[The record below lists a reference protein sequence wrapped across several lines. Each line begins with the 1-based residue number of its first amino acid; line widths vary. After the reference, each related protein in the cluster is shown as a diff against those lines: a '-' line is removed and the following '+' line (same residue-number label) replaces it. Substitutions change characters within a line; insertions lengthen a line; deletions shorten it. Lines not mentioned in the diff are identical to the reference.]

1 LRPVAAAHAESAV
14 SRPNIQTGSIGR
26 LYSVLTCQPS
36 AVLLLGAGASLRSG
50 IPLAGGVVE
59 KAARWAYARDNGRSD
74 DDPRLQRSDWL
85 PWLRKL
91 TWYDDTKS
99 FAENYPYVVE
109 HLLQPRQ
116 ARAEFFRK
124 LLNPGVDPSPGY
136 DKLAE
141 FLHIGPVKNILTT
154 NFDTILPQV
163 RVLKRRPHVID
174 VIQTAADYTKFSTTP
189 LHPQLVYLHGSVDHY
204 TDRNLIDE
212 VQRLDGAMV
221 TMLVPLLR
229 DHPLVVVGYRGAEP
243 SVMKHLLIE
252 NAESTNHF
260 RHGIFWC
267 KLKSDEILSPSVVE
281 LANTIGANFTVIEI
295 DGFDELFSRDLWNLH
310 LDNRKQG
317 TAAPAPAE
325 PIRQLAATTFEMAAI
340 KNVKVDDLDWATLR
354 TRILQYC
361 RELQIGI
368 PQQADRAWI
377 TEQLLQLNL
386 ASKERDGTVHAT
398 RAGDLL
404 FGNRPQQEVSSARIV
419 VRATGPSDW
428 LATFKG
434 KKDDVDPIGLGS
446 NSGEFGRTVEG
457 NLWVQCDS
465 VLEILGSF
473 NRPFRLKGEQ
483 SESVLP
489 YPPLALKEVV
499 VNALVHRD
507 YASDDTVVVDI
518 EPSKIRIFNPGGLVD
533 EVKRRVEPHS
543 IEGEIRRGRRGIKG
557 YRNPVL
563 ADLFYGS
570 GDMDKAGSG
579 LSDVFKLVRENGG
592 DVRFGP
598 ILDNAAFEVEIF
610 ARPESVD
617 EITGTASPIVMTTT
631 RYAANMLEVLELPS
645 HVFHAA
651 TPVRNVWEIWKA
663 RPGEWIPPFSLLDDR
678 IYSFHDLSSP
688 ANPLRSFI
696 DADEPETLSVAAFS
710 KDDDGSRRFVRILNL
725 CFEQHLY
732 RRGLIVD
739 RIRKRAYFPRPDK
752 GGPLAVTY
760 QARLRRAKRTVV
772 KVRSSPRTGA
782 VSYWEHESLGYRF
795 ERFGDVWAILLEPGY
810 VFTFDGKKK
819 LLAPEKVN
827 KLSTKR
833 AARDYN
839 SAVHNDLSFW
849 TWLLAGGES
858 EASFL
863 LDLGPPTS
871 SLNPDRRPEESGF
884 PTIAISSRLP
894 TVAVNDAALAVGE
907 PDEEG
912 LEEEMAE
919 LEEELDKLADEERTK
934 AGGRDDDQ
942 N

>member
-1 LRPVAAAHAESAV
+1 L
-14 SRPNIQTGSIGR
+14 SRASIQTGSIGR
-26 LYSVLTCQPS
+26 LYTVLAGQPS
-36 AVLLLGAGASLRSG
+36 AVLLLGAGASVRSG

-59 KAARWAYARDNGRSD
+59 KAARWAYARDHGRSE

-85 PWLRKL
+85 PWLRKRS
-91 TWYDDTKS
+91 WYDGAKS
-99 FAENYPYVVE
+99 FAENYPYVME

-116 ARAEFFRK
+116 ARAEFFRR
-124 LLNPGVDPSPGY
+124 LLNPGVDPSIGY

-141 FLHIGPVKNILTT
+141 FLHVGPIKNILTT
-154 NFDTILPQV
+154 NFDAILPQV

-174 VIQTAADYTKFSTTP
+174 VIQTAADYTKFTTTP

-212 VQRLDGAMV
+212 VQRLDGALV

-229 DHPLVVVGYRGAEP
+229 DHPLVVVGYRGGEP
-243 SVMKHLLIE
+243 SVMKHLLLE
-252 NAESTNHF
+252 NVDKANQF

-267 KLKSDEILSPSVVE
+267 KLKSEELSPLVLE
-281 LANTIGANFTVIEI
+281 LAGAIGSNFTVVKI
-295 DGFDELFSRDLWNLH
+295 DGFDELFGRDLWNLH
-310 LDNRKQG
+310 LDGGKQG
-317 TAAPAPAE
+317 LTASTTTAPLQPVPAP
-325 PIRQLAATTFEMAAI
+325 TFEMAT
-340 KNVKVDDLDWATLR
+340 VKTSKLDQLDWATLR

-368 PQQADRAWI
+368 PQQPDRAWI

-386 ASKERDGTVHAT
+386 ATSTEDGSIYPT
-398 RAGDLL
+398 RAGELL
-404 FGNRPQQEVSSARIV
+404 FGHHPQREIASAAIL
-419 VRATGPSDW
+419 VRATGPDDW
-428 LATFKG
+428 LAAFTGG
-434 KKDDVDPIGLGS
+434 KEDADIAARGS
-446 NSGEFGRTVEG
+446 NSGEFERTVEG

-465 VLEILGSF
+465 VLEILASF

-507 YASDDTVVVDI
+507 YAEGEIVVVDI

-543 IEGEIRRGRRGIKG
+543 IEGEIRRGKRGIKG

-579 LSDVFKLVRENGG
+579 LADVFRLVRENGG

-598 ILDNAAFEVEIF
+598 IRDNAAFEVEIF

-617 EITGTASPIVMTTT
+617 ETTGTASPIVVMTT
-631 RYAANMLEVLELPS
+631 RYAANILEVVELPS
-645 HVFHAA
+645 QVFHAA
-651 TPVRNVWEIWKA
+651 TPIRSAWEIWKA
-663 RPGEWIPPFSLLDDR
+663 RPGEWMPPFSLLDDR
-678 IYSFHDLSSP
+678 IYTFHDLGSP
-688 ANPLRSFI
+688 ANPLRQFI
-696 DADEPETLSVAAFS
+696 DDDEPETLSVAAFATG
-710 KDDDGSRRFVRILNL
+710 DDGSRRLVRLLNL
-725 CFEQHLY
+725 CVEQHLH

-739 RIRKRAYFPRPDK
+739 KARKRAYFPRTEH

-782 VSYWEHESLGYRF
+782 VSYWEHEALRYRF
-795 ERFGDVWAILLEPGY
+795 ERFGDVWALLLEPGY
-810 VFTFDGKKK
+810 VFTFDGKKR

-849 TWLLAGGES
+849 AWLLAGGES
-858 EASFL
+858 EANFL
-863 LDLGPPTS
+863 LDIGPPA
-871 SLNPDRRPEESGF
+871 
-884 PTIAISSRLP
+884 PTLEVARQPADEMLPHIALSSRLP
-894 TVAVNDAALAVGE
+894 TIAVSDAALVVGE
-907 PDEEG
+907 PTDEFADDG
-912 LEEEMAE
+912 MAE

-934 AGGRDDDQ
+934 SGDADGDQ
-942 N
+942 Y